1 MIGALWNIR
10 GLNKEGRL
18 QCIIDFVKENQLDFV
33 GFQETKKESFQDSFL
48 KYVQKDFNWQ
58 YLPAEGTTGGI
69 LVGFSERKF
78 EVLA

>member
-33 GFQETKKESFQDSFL
+33 SFQETKKESFQDSFL
-48 KYVQKDFNWQ
+48 KYVQKDFN
-58 YLPAEGTTGGI
+58 
-69 LVGFSERKF
+69 
-78 EVLA
+78 